1 MSAMAKKILIIGS
14 GIIGASLAY
23 HLAVKHAEVTVLEAN
38 ESVGGVA
45 TPNTWAWINASWGNP
60 QAYVKLR
67 MAAMAMW
74 RPLATVHPKLAV
86 NWCGGLLWDLD
97 EAELVEYVRHQA
109 SMGYDVRLVD
119 QTQANRLEP
128 HLIEPPKLAAYSNAE
143 GMIEPSDAVNGF
155 VQAAE
160 ALGVKFISGQSV
172 SQFMMSNGRVV
183 GVKCGDAF
191 WPADEVILATG
202 AATNSLLEY
211 IDVKLKLDSPAGLLV
226 HTHATAKKLNGLVMS
241 PEFHVRQTNKGRMVL
256 GSDFGG
262 TQPGDDPAA
271 TAAAILAK
279 LPDLI
284 SGTAGLE
291 MEYFTLG
298 YRPTPGDGFP
308 AIGRPKNIDGLY
320 VAVTHSGITLAPA
333 IGAFGA
339 TEILDGARHELLA
352 DYHPDRLIA

>member
-1 MSAMAKKILIIGS
+1 MRDMAKKILIIGS

-23 HLAVKHAEVTVLEAN
+23 HLAAKGAEVTVLDAN
-38 ESVGGVA
+38 GSVGGVA
-45 TPNTWAWINASWGNP
+45 TPNTWAWINSSWGNP
-60 QAYVKLR
+60 EPYVKLR
-67 MAAMAMW
+67 MAAMEMW
-74 RPLATVHPKLAV
+74 RPLAAVHPKLAV
-86 NWCGGLLWDLD
+86 NWCGGLLWDLG
-97 EAELVEYVRHQA
+97 EAEMAEYVRHHTA
-109 SMGYDVRLVD
+109 MGYEVRLVD
-119 QTQANRLEP
+119 QAEATRLEP
-128 HLIEPPKLAAYSNAE
+128 QLTEPPKFAAYSTAE

-160 ALGVKFISGQSV
+160 VLGVKFIGDQSV

-183 GVKCGDAF
+183 GVKCGDLV

-202 AATNSLLEY
+202 AATNSLLEN
-211 IDVKLKLDSPAGLLV
+211 IDVKLNLDSPAGLLV
-226 HTHATAKKLNGLVMS
+226 HTHPTVKKLNGLVMS
-241 PEFHVRQTNKGRMVL
+241 PEFHVRQTNKGRLVL

-271 TAAAILAK
+271 TAAEILAK
-279 LPDLI
+279 LPGLI

-308 AIGRPKNIDGLY
+308 AIGRLKNIEGLY
-320 VAVTHSGITLAPA
+320 IAVTHSGITLAPA

-339 TEILDGARHELLA
+339 AEILDGVRHELLVL
-352 DYHPDRLIA
+352 YHPDRLTL